1 MDSHVKTARITGW
14 VSIAPLLGLPFIAW
28 LGSPDWLSRLLVGW
42 AAMLLAFWAGSLW
55 VRHLDNQPQRTWML
69 VASVALALGAWPAV
83 VLPFHVA
90 MFWLTALHAIH
101 LFIDEPWRAQ
111 GRSGWYRRL
120 RLMLAVI
127 AVIVLGVS
135 GLLGATYAG

>member
-1 MDSHVKTARITGW
+1 MESHVKTARITGW
-14 VSIAPLLGLPFIAW
+14 ISIAPLLGLPFIAW

-42 AAMLLAFWAGSLW
+42 GAMLLAFWAGSLW
-55 VRHLDNQPQRTWML
+55 VRHLDHQPQRTWML
-69 VASVALALGAWPAV
+69 VASVALALGAWPTV

-101 LFIDEPWRAQ
+101 LFIDEPWSSQ

-127 AVIVLGVS
+127 AVALLGVS